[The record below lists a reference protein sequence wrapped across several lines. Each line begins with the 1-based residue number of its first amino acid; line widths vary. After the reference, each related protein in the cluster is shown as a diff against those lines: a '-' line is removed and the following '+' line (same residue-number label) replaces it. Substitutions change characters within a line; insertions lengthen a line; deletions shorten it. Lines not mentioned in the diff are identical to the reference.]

1 MRQIKLA
8 VFLDLVIIAFAGFVS
23 WLIRLGLPAF
33 ELDPKSIY
41 PMVAAG
47 LLIKPIGFFFAGVY
61 QQLAKKR
68 ILSLGLRL
76 VIATAAALV
85 VEFGILTLLNRSGI
99 LPTVSKSV
107 LMIDAGITLGLVF
120 IHHLLVQGK
129 TKETNKYAIDGFFHL
144 GQAKLATNTDRGRSF
159 CVAHCCP
166 HRCIRGGE
174 QDIFRNFHTRQRA
187 DQNLVEYAA
196 QYNLRAQDFVSHGD
210 WA

>member
-1 MRQIKLA
+1 M
-8 VFLDLVIIAFAGFVS
+8 IIAFAGFVS

-61 QQLAKKR
+61 QQLVKKR

-85 VEFGILTLLNRSGI
+85 VEFGILTLLNRVGI

-120 IHHLLVQGK
+120 VHHLLVQVK
-129 TKETNKYAIDGFFHL
+129 VKETKNTPLLAFSIL
-144 GQAKLATNTDRGRSF
+144 GQTELAAILDRGKSF
-159 CVAHCCP
+159 CTTHCNS
-166 HRCIRGGE
+166 HRYIHGGE
-174 QDIFRNFHTRQRA
+174 QDIFRNIHTRQRA
-187 DQNLVEYAA
+187 D
-196 QYNLRAQDFVSHGD
+196 
-210 WA
+210 